1 MTAGQLLLQAL
12 AGLGSAMS
20 LVLVASGLSLIFGV
34 RTEGRLEGL
43 EEWLTLSRPDR
54 CDE

>member
-43 EEWLTLSRPDR
+43 EE
-54 CDE
+54 C